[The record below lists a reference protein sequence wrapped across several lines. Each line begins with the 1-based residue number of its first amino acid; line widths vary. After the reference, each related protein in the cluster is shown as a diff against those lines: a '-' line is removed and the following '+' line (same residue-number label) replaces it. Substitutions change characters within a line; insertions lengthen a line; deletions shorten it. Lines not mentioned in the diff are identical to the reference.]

1 MKRRVALPLGIAI
14 SGFCGSAAAAT
25 LYVAPN
31 GSDGAANPGT
41 SIATPLRTIA
51 RAVALVA
58 PGDAIEVRAGTY
70 TERVIVQRP
79 GTAAAWIVLRAYAGE
94 SPVLRSTGAGP
105 TVYFYHSD
113 CDEDTI
119 GNGSGNVDCRP
130 MYWRVEGLTIQG
142 SASGGGDGYVVK
154 IDTPKVHLVNN
165 RLCCSTVDIVKLVR
179 TANDVEIVGNEIW
192 QDAAVVVP
200 GANAQG
206 VDIVGA
212 DRTHVAGN
220 YVHDVP
226 DFGIYAKGNAR
237 NPVFE
242 RNRLVNIGRADN
254 GNALMLGQSTDA
266 ERLVDGPFETY
277 DGIVRNNVVVGAT
290 WACLATSS
298 SSNARFYNNS
308 CYDTGRSAQA
318 SILLTNESEIGQAGA
333 NIRFVHNIVQGSA
346 ARPIVKI
353 GSSAMSDYAG
363 LAFSRNL
370 YFAGGTAPQFAAS
383 DFFSPVG
390 FAQWQTNFA
399 ALSGHADD
407 STVADPRYQATTGT
421 TPLIPGATSAA
432 VDGGDNAQMETRSD
446 YRGAARPQGAAIDIG
461 AYEAGVV
468 DRVFCDAFALPAGC

>member
-1 MKRRVALPLGIAI
+1 MKQTCVLLLGLAMAV
-14 SGFCGSAAAAT
+14 SGTAAAAAT
-25 LYVAPN
+25 RYVATN
-31 GSDGAANPGT
+31 GNDGAGNPGT
-41 SIATPLRTIA
+41 SIDAPLRTIA

-58 PGDAIEVRAGTY
+58 PGDVIDVRAGTY
-70 TERVIVQRP
+70 VERVIVQRP
-79 GTAAAWIVLRAYAGE
+79 GTAAAWITLRAHAGE

-105 TVYFYHSD
+105 TLYFYHSD

-119 GNGSGNVDCRP
+119 GNGSGNTDCRP
-130 MYWRVEGLTIQG
+130 MYWRVEGMTLQG
-142 SASGGGDGYVVK
+142 STTGGGDGYVVK
-154 IDTPKVHLVNN
+154 IDTPKVHLVGN

-179 TANDVEIVGNEIW
+179 TANDVEIVDNEIW
-192 QDAAVVVP
+192 QDAAVVTP

-206 VDIVGA
+206 IDIVGA

-220 YVHDVP
+220 HVHDVP

-308 CYDTGRSAQA
+308 CYDTGRSSQA
-318 SILLTNESEIGQAGA
+318 SILLTNESEIGQAGE
-333 NIRFVHNIVQGSA
+333 NIRFVHNIVYGSS
-346 ARPIVKI
+346 ARPVIKI
-353 GSSAMSDYAG
+353 GSSAMSSYAG
-363 LAFSRNL
+363 LVFSRNL
-370 YFAGGTAPQFAAS
+370 YFVAGGAPQFAAS

-390 FAQWQTNFA
+390 ITQWRTNYTG
-399 ALSGHADD
+399 LSGRADD
-407 STVADPRYQATTGT
+407 SVVADPQYVSTSGA
-421 TPLIPGATSAA
+421 TPLIPAGTSVA
-432 VDGGDNAQMETRSD
+432 VDGGNNTLMETHID
-446 YRGAARPQGAAIDIG
+446 FRGVTRPQGAAIDIG
-461 AYEAGVV
+461 AYEAGMV
-468 DRVFCDAFALPAGC
+468 DRVFCDRFESVAGC